1 MIKDD
6 QNLSVLVG
14 DTRHVGSP
22 NETRNPYEVLDD
34 LMWVIEALSPQW
46 PERDTVIGP
55 GIFRL

>member
-1 MIKDD
+1 MIKDV

-22 NETRNPYEVLDD
+22 RDTRNPYEALDD
-34 LMWVIEALSPQW
+34 LMRVIEAFSPQW